1 MSSFLSLPYP
11 GPPIHCAVLQ
21 SNDPACF
28 TSLLHSSLVMR
39 SARSMASARLSN
51 SKYLSSASIR
61 LPASTEISRQA
72 VRVSLRCTS
81 FIGAS
86 IAVMGPFSVVAKA
99 SIKSA
104 FRPMVAVRHEKQ
116 KCGLNYGRDQMK
128 GFLLLRHPFHPA
140 FTEQRVRSPYS
151 FEEFPLGPQIS
162 GPFFCPRLCF
172 PFPLL
177 ETKQCHP
184 PNTLSLTR
192 SNASTRT
199 NSRLRLL

>member
-1 MSSFLSLPYP
+1 MRERSFLLNLIDLIGRVEKDGFLSLSYP

-81 FIGAS
+81 FMGAS
-86 IAVMGPFSVVAKA
+86 IAVMSAFIVVAMA
-99 SIKSA
+99 SIKSGV
-104 FRPMVAVRHEKQ
+104 RPTGAVRYETHWLPQLTIKP
-116 KCGLNYGRDQMK
+116 KARPPHHGLFFAWCLPTLYCGGGLRFQINDWSKSYVTPGI
-128 GFLLLRHPFHPA
+128 LVTRHP
-140 FTEQRVRSPYS
+140 
-151 FEEFPLGPQIS
+151 
-162 GPFFCPRLCF
+162 
-172 PFPLL
+172 
-177 ETKQCHP
+177 
-184 PNTLSLTR
+184 
-192 SNASTRT
+192 
-199 NSRLRLL
+199 